1 MAVTAEGSG
10 EIGAHPLTA
19 GFALRIDTLHRK
31 AGQELHFFSLRGRKA
46 QVDSGATV

>member
-1 MAVTAEGSG
+1 MAVTADRSG
-10 EIGAHPLTA
+10 DIGAHPLTA

-31 AGQELHFFSLRGRKA
+31 AGQELHFFSLRDRKA